1 MSSSSRRSFLR
12 KGALAAVGLGVAGAR
27 ASRGAAPL
35 PKVGIIGGGLAG
47 VSCAWLLDGVA
58 EAVLFESREILGGH
72 AHTVPV
78 DVGDRNVLVDV
89 GAQFFAPGPHPAYS
103 KLMELVGLTKPE
115 DPLHDDTLESEMT
128 LTVMGSGEAMPRFVS
143 PAEGRSWPILA
154 PWNRRALLAY
164 FRFALAAKRLTRN
177 GDWRLPLDQWLRSLP
192 VNEEEREQ
200 LLLPIVSGTVG
211 CSIEEARAL
220 SARSALVFIGLALP
234 KNLLAPVL
242 YRHSALGLGGNV
254 RFLAGISGNLT
265 THVGSPVTR
274 VERIPEGG
282 FMIEN
287 ALGVKETVDA
297 LVLATPPYVSRE
309 LLREL
314 PGHLR
319 ALSVLDRFE
328 FFRAEIAIHRDPVYM
343 PENPRFWSAYNT
355 LVDGPHS
362 EASIWYG
369 ALQPKEPDESPLL
382 LFKSW
387 ATARARP
394 PEQEIVRRAFLHP
407 LVTPD
412 FLSTGRRLA
421 RLQGQDGVW
430 FAGSYTREVDG
441 QDTALLSA
449 MSVVRELDPQA
460 PNLLAL
466 ESLLGT

>member
-1 MSSSSRRSFLR
+1 
-12 KGALAAVGLGVAGAR
+12 
-27 ASRGAAPL
+27 
-35 PKVGIIGGGLAG
+35 
-47 VSCAWLLDGVA
+47 
-58 EAVLFESREILGGH
+58 
-72 AHTVPV
+72 
-78 DVGDRNVLVDV
+78 
-89 GAQFFAPGPHPAYS
+89 
-103 KLMELVGLTKPE
+103 
-115 DPLHDDTLESEMT
+115 
-128 LTVMGSGEAMPRFVS
+128 MGSGDATPRFVS
-143 PAEGRSWPILA
+143 PAEGRSWPILS

-177 GDWRLPLDQWLRSLP
+177 GDWSLPLDRWLRSLR

-200 LLLPIVSGTVG
+200 LLLPIVSATVG

-242 YRHSALGLGGNV
+242 YRHSAFGLGGNV

-265 THVGSPVTR
+265 AHIGSPVTT
-274 VERIPEGG
+274 VQRIPEGG
-282 FMIEN
+282 FAIEN
-287 ALGVKETVDA
+287 ALGVRETVDV
-297 LVLATPPYVSRE
+297 LVLATPPYVSRD

-314 PGHLR
+314 PGHRR
-319 ALSVLDRFE
+319 AISVLDRFE
-328 FFRAEIAIHRDPVYM
+328 YFPAEIAIHRDPVYM
-343 PENPRFWSAYNT
+343 PEDPRFWSAYNA
-355 LVDGPHS
+355 LVDGAFS

-369 ALQPKEPDESPLL
+369 ALHPQEAGEAPLP

-387 ATARARP
+387 ATARARA
-394 PEQEIVRRAFLHP
+394 PEQEIVRRAFRHP

-412 FLSTGRRLA
+412 FLAAGRRLA

-430 FAGSYTREVDG
+430 FIGSYTREVDG

-466 ESLLGT
+466 ESTLGP